1 MVMTTLR
8 TLQSTLRVALCAL
21 LLTAVAGT
29 AVAASSRNPLA
40 PDDAFRLSAS
50 RTADGTLTLSWR
62 IAPGTYLYRES
73 LKAER
78 AGQSIPLATLPGE
91 RKDDPNFG
99 SVEIYHGAA
108 DATVPGL
115 PAQGQLRVAFQGCA
129 EAGICYPEIARTV
142 DLATLRVE
150 AGTTGLRLPDIAA
163 PTAAASPPPAMAAV
177 IEPAAGI
184 PADDGFAA
192 DPSALF
198 DRSAPMLL
206 ATFLG
211 FGLLLAFTPCV
222 FPMLPIL
229 SGILAG
235 GGERPSPIRGAVLS
249 SSYGLAMAAAY
260 GVLGLAAGWSGA
272 NLQLVLQTPWA
283 LGAMAIAFVALALSM
298 FGVFEL
304 ALPGGLKLP
313 FMTGGQRGGG
323 SVAGAAM
330 LGFSSALVVG
340 PCVTPPLAAAILYAA
355 QSGNALRGGAAL
367 FMLGLGMALP
377 LVLVGTFG
385 ARMLPRSGPWMVA
398 VRQGCGVLFLGI
410 AVLLASR
417 LLNAAAGVAL
427 WGGLAIGLGVFLGAF
442 DRPGRRPL
450 ARLAKALGLIGV
462 IYGGTLVVGAAGGAE
477 DPLQPLAFLGP
488 AARPPA
494 TPKEDVRV
502 SSTAA
507 FQQALVRARTEGRPV
522 LVSFTADWCTVCK
535 SNEKVMDDPALRP
548 RMAGLPRIEADVTA
562 YGAETQALMQRFGVV
577 GPPTLFL
584 IDADGRELEG
594 SRLTGTVARA
604 DIERLITKAGP

>member
-1 MVMTTLR
+1 MVMRTLQ
-8 TLQSTLRVALCAL
+8 TLQSTLRVAICAL
-21 LLTAVAGT
+21 LLPAIAATAM
-29 AVAASSRNPLA
+29 AASPRDPLA

-50 RTADGTLTLSWR
+50 RTADGTLTLSWW
-62 IAPGTYLYRES
+62 IAPGTYLYRGS

-78 AGQSIPLATLPGE
+78 AGQPVALATLPGE

-99 SVEIYHGAA
+99 SVEIYHAQA

-115 PAQGQLRVAFQGCA
+115 PAEGLLRVAFQGCA
-129 EAGICYPEIARTV
+129 EAGICYPELSRTV
-142 DLATLRVE
+142 DLATLRVD
-150 AGTTGLRLPDIAA
+150 AIKAGLRFADAGA
-163 PTAAASPPPAMAAV
+163 PMSSASPPPAVGAAMEQAV
-177 IEPAAGI
+177 PA
-184 PADDGFAA
+184 PAERPFETDT
-192 DPSALF
+192 PALF
-198 DRSAPMLL
+198 GGGLGMLL

-211 FGLLLAFTPCV
+211 FGVLLTFTPCV

-235 GGERPSPIRGAVLS
+235 GGERPSPVRGFVLCA
-249 SSYGLAMAAAY
+249 SYGLAMAAAY
-260 GVLGLAAGWSGA
+260 GALGLAAGWSGA
-272 NLQLVLQTPWA
+272 NLQLALQTPWA
-283 LGAMAIAFVALALSM
+283 LGAMAAAFLLLSLSM

-313 FMTGGQRGGG
+313 FMTGERRIGG

-355 QSGNALRGGAAL
+355 QSGDALRGGAAL
-367 FMLGLGMALP
+367 FMLGLGMAMP
-377 LVLVGTFG
+377 LVLIGAFG

-398 VRQGCGVLFLGI
+398 VRQACGVLFLGI

-417 LLNAAAGVAL
+417 LLSGAAGVAL
-427 WGGLAIGLGVFLGAF
+427 WGALAIGLGVFLGAF
-442 DRPGRRPL
+442 DRPGRWPL
-450 ARLAKALGLIGV
+450 ARLAKALGLLAV

-477 DPLQPLAFLGP
+477 DPLRPLAFLGP
-488 AARPPA
+488 AARPPS
-494 TPKEDVRV
+494 TPREDARV

-507 FQQALVRARTEGRPV
+507 FQQALATANAEGRPV

-548 RMAGLPRIEADVTA
+548 LLAGLPRIEADVTA
-562 YGAETQALMQRFGVV
+562 YGADTQALMQRFGVV

-584 IDADGRELEG
+584 INADGRERGG
-594 SRLTGTVARA
+594 SRLTGAVARA
-604 DIERLITKAGP
+604 DIERLIAKAGP

>member
-1 MVMTTLR
+1 MVMRTLQI
-8 TLQSTLRVALCAL
+8 LQSTLRYAICAL
-21 LLTAVAGT
+21 LLPAIAGT
-29 AVAASSRNPLA
+29 AMAASLRDPLA

-62 IAPGTYLYRES
+62 IAAGTYLYRES

-78 AGQSIPLATLPGE
+78 EGRSVTLATLPGE
-91 RKDDPNFG
+91 SKDDPNFG
-99 SVEIYHGAA
+99 AVEIYHGEA

-150 AGTTGLRLPDIAA
+150 ASTTGLRLPEAGA
-163 PTAAASPPPAMAAV
+163 PTTAAAPPPAMAAAMDPAAPA
-177 IEPAAGI
+177 PAAGGFD
-184 PADDGFAA
+184 ADT
-192 DPSALF
+192 SALF

-235 GGERPSPIRGAVLS
+235 GGERPSPVRGFVLS
-249 SSYGLAMAAAY
+249 ASYGLAMAVAY

-272 NLQLVLQTPWA
+272 NLQLALQTPWA
-283 LGAMAIAFVALALSM
+283 LGAMAAAFLALSLSM

-304 ALPGGLKLP
+304 ALPRGLKVP
-313 FMTGGQRGGG
+313 FMAGERRAGG

-355 QSGNALRGGAAL
+355 QSGDALRGGAAL

-377 LVLVGTFG
+377 LVLVCASG
-385 ARMLPRSGPWMVA
+385 ARMLPRSGPWMVV
-398 VRQGCGVLFLGI
+398 VRQACGVLFLGI

-427 WGGLAIGLGVFLGAF
+427 WGALAIGLGVFLGAF
-442 DRPGRRPL
+442 NRPGRRPL
-450 ARLAKALGLIGV
+450 ARLAKALGLLGV

-477 DPLQPLAFLGP
+477 DPLRPLAFLGP
-488 AARPPA
+488 AARPQAAPRENA
-494 TPKEDVRV
+494 RV

-507 FQQALVRARTEGRPV
+507 FQQALAKARAEERPV

-535 SNEKVMDDPALRP
+535 SNEKVMDDPALRQ
-548 RMAGLPRIEADVTA
+548 RMADLPRIEADVTA
-562 YGAETQALMQRFGVV
+562 YGADTQALMQRFGVV

-584 IDADGRELEG
+584 IGADGRERDG
-594 SRLTGTVARA
+594 SRLIGAVSRT
-604 DIERLITKAGP
+604 DIEQLIAKAGS